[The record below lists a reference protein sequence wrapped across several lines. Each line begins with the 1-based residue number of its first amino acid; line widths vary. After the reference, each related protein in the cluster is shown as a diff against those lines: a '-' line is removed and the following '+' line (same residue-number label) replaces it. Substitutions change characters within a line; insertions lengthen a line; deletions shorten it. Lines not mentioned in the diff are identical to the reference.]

1 MKVAACECLV
11 NDGVSRVPVTLFR
24 VLESEAVPPRNS
36 ERVQSVDR
44 AFTLLERLADAD
56 GPLTLSELAERTD
69 LPMPTIHRLLRFL
82 ANQGYVRQE
91 ASKRYALGLR
101 MIRFGQSASRGLG
114 SWATP
119 HLASL
124 VEKYGETTNMAMLE
138 GDACVYVAQ
147 VPSPRAMRMFTEVGR
162 VVMPHCTGVG
172 KAIMADL
179 DPGDVQA
186 LLRRTGMPARTEHT
200 LVTPESMLPALAEA
214 RKLGYAVDDGEQ
226 ELGVRCVAVPL
237 PGLPFLAAIS
247 VSGPSSRVTM
257 DDVTRIAPELQ
268 AVADDISRNYRSS
281 DTRHPLQ
288 PASMN
293 TAS

>member
-1 MKVAACECLV
+1 M
-11 NDGVSRVPVTLFR
+11 LFR
-24 VLESEAVPPRNS
+24 MLEATEPGPPRSS

-44 AFTLLERLADAD
+44 VFTLLERLADAD
-56 GPLTLSELAERTD
+56 GPLTLSELAELTA

-82 ANQGYVRQE
+82 TNEGYVRQE
-91 ASKRYALGLR
+91 PSKRYALGLR

-124 VEKYGETTNMAMLE
+124 VERYGETTNMAMLE

-147 VPSPRAMRMFTEVGR
+147 VPSPQSMRMFTEVGR

-172 KAIMADL
+172 KAILSMLADDQVL
-179 DPGDVQA
+179 N

-200 LVTPESMLPALAEA
+200 LLTPEAMLSALAQA
-214 RKLGYAVDDGEQ
+214 RELGYALDDGEQ

-247 VSGPSSRVTM
+247 VSGPSGRITM
-257 DDVTRIAPELQ
+257 DDVPRIAPELQ
-268 AVADDISRNYRSS
+268 AVAENIGRNYRSGE
-281 DTRHPLQ
+281 TRHPLQ
-288 PASMN
+288 PSSVR